1 MPSNQSNLSRSTLQ
15 DQSLGIVENYIEVM
29 TIISNTQSQLSRQQ
43 QTIIRRM
50 NTLVGELRRQQA
62 IDLWADTIRNSS
74 TLDRG
79 SRSQNT
85 NTVNNSTP
93 DHTHSGR
100 GRATSGFSY
109 EPRSAYGRSFRPSPN
124 SQSRSPSHRTRNNP
138 RNHSSTNTRSFN
150 RIPTTSGGSLNATQ
164 QNTSDQDEEND
175 ENINDASETHANTS
189 ETNPL
194 TPHATGMVLSFEPF
208 LQFGNRPPSLGNI
221 FENVPV
227 FPSAEQIETATSSHH
242 FQDISDPI
250 NTSCPITM
258 EIFSPQQIVM
268 RIDHCNHLF
277 NPVHLHSWFRSHVRC
292 PVCRYDIRDTTSNV
306 DNSSEHPSPN
316 DINNRNE
323 NDNRVT
329 GNGNTARSRD
339 NLQQQSSDDDIA
351 NIAEA
356 LIHALATPS
365 SVHETDTVNQSST
378 TFPQTFT
385 HTTTL
390 PLSWTHLIPSMPL
403 SPMTVTQPYNVSG
416 NSTGS
421 INTETEPSPG
431 SDDDEFMSQD

>member
-1 MPSNQSNLSRSTLQ
+1 
-15 DQSLGIVENYIEVM
+15 
-29 TIISNTQSQLSRQQ
+29 
-43 QTIIRRM
+43 
-50 NTLVGELRRQQA
+50 
-62 IDLWADTIRNSS
+62 
-74 TLDRG
+74 
-79 SRSQNT
+79 
-85 NTVNNSTP
+85 
-93 DHTHSGR
+93 
-100 GRATSGFSY
+100 
-109 EPRSAYGRSFRPSPN
+109 
-124 SQSRSPSHRTRNNP
+124 
-138 RNHSSTNTRSFN
+138 
-150 RIPTTSGGSLNATQ
+150 
-164 QNTSDQDEEND
+164 
-175 ENINDASETHANTS
+175 
-189 ETNPL
+189 
-194 TPHATGMVLSFEPF
+194 
-208 LQFGNRPPSLGNI
+208 
-221 FENVPV
+221 
-227 FPSAEQIETATSSHH
+227 
-242 FQDISDPI
+242 
-250 NTSCPITM
+250 
-258 EIFSPQQIVM
+258 
-268 RIDHCNHLF
+268 
-277 NPVHLHSWFRSHVRC
+277 VHLHSWFRSHVRC
-292 PVCRYDIRDTTSNV
+292 PVCRYDIRDTASNV